1 MSTHEPET
9 YPAKHYNSQMLV
21 MLLCEFCYTQLYA
34 TRGRTS
40 TPTIE
45 AGQFCQPCQVLGDAL
60 LVAQG
65 QAERETLP
73 VERCGLLIVAHSQDD
88 GSQVGQRVGDV

>member
-1 MSTHEPET
+1 MFTHEPET

-40 TPTIE
+40 TPTIVDD
-45 AGQFCQPCQVLGDAL
+45 CLHSPT
-60 LVAQG
+60 
-65 QAERETLP
+65 ETS
-73 VERCGLLIVAHSQDD
+73 ASAW
-88 GSQVGQRVGDV
+88 